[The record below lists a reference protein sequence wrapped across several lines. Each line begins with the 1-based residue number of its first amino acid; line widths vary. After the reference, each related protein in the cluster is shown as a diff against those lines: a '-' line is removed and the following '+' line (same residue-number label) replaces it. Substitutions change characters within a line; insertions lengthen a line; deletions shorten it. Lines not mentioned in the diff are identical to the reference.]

1 MDIFTA
7 IETRRSNGI
16 VTDQPVS
23 KEQIEALLE
32 MAAWAPN
39 HKRTEPWAFHVFSG
53 DARQKLADAL
63 AVENGEETG
72 QKAFRAPTVIAVV
85 ATPGR
90 GEKNPPVWEDHAAT
104 AAALQNMA
112 LAAHGLGL
120 AGFWKSGKF
129 CEQKPVKDLLKVDE
143 SKEDRIM
150 GFFYVGHPDT
160 DRPQPLRAKPHWQE
174 KTTWY

>member
-16 VTDQPVS
+16 VTDEPVS
-23 KEQIEALLE
+23 KQQIETLLE

-39 HKRTEPWAFHVFSG
+39 HKRTEPWAFHVFEG
-53 DARQKLADAL
+53 DARKLLADAISQESDKGDK
-63 AVENGEETG
+63 VY
-72 QKAFRAPTVIAVV
+72 RAPVVIAVV

-90 GEKNPPVWEDHAAT
+90 AEKNPPVWEDHAAT
-104 AAALQNMA
+104 AAAMQNMA

-120 AGFWKSGKF
+120 AGFWRSGSF
-129 CEQKPVKDLLKVDE
+129 CEQKAVKELLKVDD
-143 SKEDRIM
+143 SQQDMIM

-160 DRPQPLRAKPHWQE
+160 SRPQPLRANPHWQQ